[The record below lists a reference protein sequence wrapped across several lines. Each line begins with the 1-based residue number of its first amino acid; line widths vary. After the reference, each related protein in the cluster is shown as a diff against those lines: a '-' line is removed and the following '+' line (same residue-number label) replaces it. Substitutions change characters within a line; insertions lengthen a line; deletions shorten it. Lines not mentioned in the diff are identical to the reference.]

1 MASNNCCGGLQ
12 DDTVGGD
19 GGSNIDGDNGDVMY
33 ALVLVVKT
41 MTMVLIVDRY

>member
-19 GGSNIDGDNGDVMY
+19 GGSNIDGDNGDNDGR
-33 ALVLVVKT
+33 AST
-41 MTMVLIVDRY
+41 GG